1 MRRATLTLSTGLAA
15 LLLAGC
21 DDERNA
27 YVAPPPPPVTV
38 AAPQARAVTN
48 YIELT
53 GTTAAINT
61 VQLVARVEGFLRE
74 IHFQDGQRVKKDDLL
89 FTIQQDQ
96 YQAELQQAQA
106 EVGAIQAKL
115 EQATT
120 EFDRYSGLYKQKA
133 ASAVD
138 VDTWRANR
146 DAAQADLLG
155 AQAKVELAQLN
166 LGYTTISAPF
176 DGRMGRH
183 MVDANNLVGIGGSAT
198 VLAEIN
204 RIDPIYA
211 YFTINERDLL
221 RIRAQREDAS
231 AEAERSGPR
240 ARHRGRPGLPRAGQ
254 AGLRRDHADLR
265 YRHTAVARR
274 LPEPGLSPAARDCS
288 CGSGRRWARPPRHF
302 SSPRR

>member
-1 MRRATLTLSTGLAA
+1 MSRMPMRRATLTLSTGLAA

-21 DDERNA
+21 EDERNA

-106 EVGAIQAKL
+106 EVRAIQAKL

-138 VDTWRANR
+138 VDHLACQPRRGAGRPAGRTGQGRACP
-146 DAAQADLLG
+146 AQSRLHHDHGTLRRPHG
-155 AQAKVELAQLN
+155 
-166 LGYTTISAPF
+166 PP
-176 DGRMGRH
+176 H
-183 MVDANNLVGIGGSAT
+183 GGC
-198 VLAEIN
+198 
-204 RIDPIYA
+204 
-211 YFTINERDLL
+211 
-221 RIRAQREDAS
+221 QQ
-231 AEAERSGPR
+231 SGGHR
-240 ARHRGRPGLPRAGQ
+240 RVRHRRW
-254 AGLRRDHADLR
+254 RRSTGSTRSTPTSRSTSAI
-265 YRHTAVARR
+265 
-274 LPEPGLSPAARDCS
+274 S
-288 CGSGRRWARPPRHF
+288 CGSAANASDATPPDQGSDPSSSAPRPTRASPSRA
-302 SSPRR
+302 SWTSPRSH